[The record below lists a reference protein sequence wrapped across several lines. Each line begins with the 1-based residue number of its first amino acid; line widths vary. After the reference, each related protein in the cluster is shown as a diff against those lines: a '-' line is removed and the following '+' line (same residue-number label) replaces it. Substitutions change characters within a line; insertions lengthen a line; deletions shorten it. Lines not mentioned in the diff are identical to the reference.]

1 MKQYPEINK
10 DKPAFAIIFDNE
22 HFHDGDKRTGT
33 EEDESSIRSLEENF
47 KGTIV
52 FHEHVL
58 KDLTADEMKGAFK
71 MLGKPNPVSL
81 TDQEMKGAIKLLYP
95 PSKHASLVSLDMDT
109 KKAILSNCQIID
121 FSKYNCFMAFIMS
134 HGNEKG
140 IAGTDGNSV
149 TAETLSSYI
158 TPKECKQ
165 LENKPKI
172 FFIQACRGKEVDIVD
187 DEFKAAKDGRLCNY
201 VFQPKNPRC
210 KKVAAKNIRPC

>member
-22 HFHDGDKRTGT
+22 NFHDGDKRTGT

-71 MLGKPNPVSL
+71 MLGKPNLDSFN
-81 TDQEMKGAIKLLYP
+81 DQEMQGAIKLFFP
-95 PSKHASLVSLDMDT
+95 PSDCAEFASLG
-109 KKAILSNCQIID
+109 KKGKIHMLKKCQID
-121 FSKYNCFMAFIMS
+121 FTKYNCFMAFIMS
-134 HGNEKG
+134 HGNKNG
-140 IAGTDGNSV
+140 ISGIDGNSV
-149 TAETLSSYI
+149 TADTLSSYI

-165 LENKPKI
+165 LEDKPKI
-172 FFIQACRGKEVDIVD
+172 FFIQACRGKEMDIVD

-201 VFQPKNPRC
+201 VYISILDT
-210 KKVAAKNIRPC
+210 V

>member
-22 HFHDGDKRTGT
+22 NFHDGDKRTGT
-33 EEDESSIRSLEENF
+33 EEDERSIRSLDHEENF

-58 KDLTADEMKGAFK
+58 KDLTVDEMKGAFK
-71 MLGKPNPVSL
+71 VLGKPDLESL
-81 TDQEMKGAIKLLYP
+81 SDQEMRGAIKLFYP
-95 PSKHASLVSLDMDT
+95 PKEHASLLSLDIGT
-109 KKAILSNCQIID
+109 KKVILRKCEID
-121 FSKYNCFMAFIMS
+121 FSKYSCFMAFIMS

-149 TAETLSSYI
+149 TADTLSSYI

-172 FFIQACRGKEVDIVD
+172 FFIQACRGSEVDIET
-187 DEFKAAKDGRLCNY
+187 DEFKAAKDSRLCNY
-201 VFQPKNPRC
+201 ISIFYTVRFL
-210 KKVAAKNIRPC
+210 

>member
-22 HFHDGDKRTGT
+22 HFHDEDTEDRTGT
-33 EEDESSIRSLEENF
+33 EKDGDTIRSLEENF
-47 KGTIV
+47 KGAIV
-52 FHEHVL
+52 FHEHIL

-71 MLGKPNPVSL
+71 MLGKPNLDSFN
-81 TDQEMKGAIKLLYP
+81 DQEMQGAIKLFHP
-95 PSKHASLVSLDMDT
+95 PSDCAEFASLG
-109 KKAILSNCQIID
+109 KKGKILMLKKCQID
-121 FSKYNCFMAFIMS
+121 FTKYNCFMAFIMS

-140 IAGTDGNSV
+140 IAGIDNKLV
-149 TAETLSSYI
+149 TAETLSGYI

-172 FFIQACRGKEVDIVD
+172 FFIQTCRGKEVDIVN

-201 VFQPKNPRC
+201 VYISILHT
-210 KKVAAKNIRPC
+210 V